1 MEVYHITSIERAM
14 SIVWPSNPIMNGI
27 FEPSTF
33 EENNGDYGINLF
45 QESKKYCAG
54 QPKHSGCKIIFEY
67 EGDPIKYS
75 NLNVHPKNFKKNTL
89 YDQSTWRMFI
99 KGPITKDILKVKRL
113 EFDENA
119 LKTYVDFTKTNVM
132 QRIFSYFDKGRRDF
146 KDIES
151 FKCLLDSHIMNN
163 NIYIIIGK
171 ESIF

>member
-1 MEVYHITSIERAM
+1 MEVYHITSIERAI
-14 SIVWPSNPIMNGI
+14 SIVWPRNPIMNGI
-27 FEPSTF
+27 FEPNTF
-33 EENNGDYGINLF
+33 EENDGDYGINLF

-67 EGDPIKYS
+67 EGDTIKYV
-75 NLNVHPKNFKKNTL
+75 NLNVHPKTFEQNTL

-113 EFDENA
+113 EFDESVLKAYVESNKKNA
-119 LKTYVDFTKTNVM
+119 I
-132 QRIFSYFDKGRRDF
+132 QRIFSYFDKGSRGF

-151 FKCLLDSHIMNN
+151 FKILLDKHIINN

-171 ESIF
+171 KSIF